1 VSSRHALAC
10 EECRT
15 LLGGYVLAAL
25 EPEEM
30 EAVRAHVAACADCAR
45 EHASLAPLPGLLDV
59 AGSTE
64 PVADKPPAAL
74 EDAVLDRFARER
86 PRHGSERA
94 GTPGAHAGDV
104 AGVPAADVAGA
115 AGATGAAAEHGAAH
129 HGGRGTRVR
138 GARRA
143 RLRTWLSRPVP
154 AAATAAVAAALVT
167 LAASD
172 MLNGSNYSSA
182 HAYGAWLRGSGAAP
196 GARAYAKLTTEA
208 AGTKVDLHVRGVRPA
223 PATSYELWCVGRDG
237 SRVSAGT
244 FRVDETG
251 RAHVHLTTAARVG
264 EYDRLAVERLAEGQ
278 PGQRVM
284 AGSIEY

>member
-30 EAVRAHVAACADCAR
+30 EAVRAHIAACSDCAR
-45 EHASLAPLPGLLDV
+45 EHASLAPLPALLDV

-64 PVADKPPAAL
+64 PVADRPPAAL

-86 PRHGSERA
+86 PRRDSERA
-94 GTPGAHAGDV
+94 GSSAGGAAADLAGAAPA
-104 AGVPAADVAGA
+104 AGVPVAGA
-115 AGATGAAAEHGAAH
+115 PPGAADGARDA
-129 HGGRGTRVR
+129 RVP

-143 RLRTWLSRPVP
+143 RLRAWLSRPIP
-154 AAATAAVAAALVT
+154 AAVTAAAAAALVT
-167 LAASD
+167 LAVSD
-172 MLNGSNYSSA
+172 MLSGSDYSSA
-182 HAYGAWLRGSGAAP
+182 HAYGAWLRGSGAAR
-196 GARAYAKLTTEA
+196 GAHAYARLTTEA
-208 AGTKVDLHVRGVRPA
+208 AGTRVDLHVRGVRPA
-223 PATSYELWCVGRDG
+223 AATSYELWCVGRDG

-244 FRVDETG
+244 FRVDDTG

-264 EYDRLAVERLAEGQ
+264 EYDRLTVERIAEGQ